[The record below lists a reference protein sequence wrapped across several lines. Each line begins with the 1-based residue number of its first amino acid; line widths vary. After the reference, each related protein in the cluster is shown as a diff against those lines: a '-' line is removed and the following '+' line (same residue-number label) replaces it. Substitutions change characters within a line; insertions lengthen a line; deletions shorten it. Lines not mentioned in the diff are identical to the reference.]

1 MKNLFYTE
9 WLKIKNYR
17 AFWWVMGITA
27 LTYPGINYIFLRVYR
42 EITQEKNEGAA
53 VLKWLMGNPF
63 AFPESWR
70 TVGFFSSIFVFIPAI
85 VIIMLI
91 TNEFSFKTC
100 RQNIIDGWSRNQFMK
115 AKLAD
120 VIILS
125 GIITVLYAIVAFII
139 GLVSTDSAIADKW
152 KLSYYVGL
160 FALQSFSQLS
170 IAFMVG
176 LLVRRAFISL
186 AIFVFYFLIA
196 EPIMAGYSRVK
207 LNDIGRFLPLETSDR
222 LLPMPA
228 FMARI
233 DQESYNNAL
242 RSVNY
247 HIVYTIILIII
258 TWAFCFWIFNK
269 RDI

>member
-1 MKNLFYTE
+1 MN
-9 WLKIKNYR
+9 WLDIC
-17 AFWWVMGITA
+17 
-27 LTYPGINYIFLRVYR
+27 LL
-42 EITQEKNEGAA
+42 
-53 VLKWLMGNPF
+53 
-63 AFPESWR
+63 
-70 TVGFFSSIFVFIPAI
+70 
-85 VIIMLI
+85 
-91 TNEFSFKTC
+91 
-100 RQNIIDGWSRNQFMK
+100 
-115 AKLAD
+115 
-120 VIILS
+120 IILLAS
-125 GIITVLYAIVAFII
+125 VVHSFSRGLTREVI

-152 KLSYYVGL
+152 KLSYYIGL
-160 FALQSFSQLS
+160 FALQTFSQLS

-196 EPIMAGYSRVK
+196 EPIMVGYSKVK
-207 LNDIGRFLPLETSDR
+207 LNDIGRFLPLEISDR

-233 DQESYNNAL
+233 DQESYANAL

-258 TWAFCFWIFNK
+258 TWALSFWIFNR